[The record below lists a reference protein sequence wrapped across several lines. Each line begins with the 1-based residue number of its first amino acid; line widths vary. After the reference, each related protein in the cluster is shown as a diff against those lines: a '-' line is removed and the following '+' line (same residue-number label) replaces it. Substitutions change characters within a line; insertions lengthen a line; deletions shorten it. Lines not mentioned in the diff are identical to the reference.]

1 MKGGPGKPVE
11 LNGLERVA
19 VMVQGDSGLM
29 LIVELNAYGRVAK
42 LVCDR

>member
-19 VMVQGDSGLM
+19 VLVESNSSLM
-29 LIVELNAYGRVAK
+29 LAVEVNGYRHITDLISNW
-42 LVCDR
+42 